1 MKRVEE
7 VVASRSMPR
16 RVEAGR
22 ESVRRVAGVVIFELD
37 RCVKIGLRAVCE
49 TWRIRGARGQTYG
62 A

>member
-22 ESVRRVAGVVIFELD
+22 ESVRRVAGAVIFGWD
-37 RCVKIGLRAVCE
+37 RGVMFGLRAAFE
-49 TWRIRGARGQTYG
+49 TWRITEARGQTYG